1 MTGKNIMPSEQELA
15 DIFQDTIWQ
24 CVDPRKPPYVVPKPL
39 YYNQALLDDSVTEIK
54 PRFEST
60 KVIVENEDSFDF
72 AKKFLDD
79 GTATSKGILVLN
91 MASSKRPGG
100 GVEKGST
107 AQEEC
112 LFRRSNYFAH
122 LPSYLYRLPPD
133 AIVVSRNV
141 VVIKDQDYVMYDDL
155 GQKPFAVNCIAIA
168 SMVNPKTANY
178 DKDSVPINY
187 KFERD
192 YTKIKTKIRNLFHT
206 AYLNGFDTL
215 VLGALGCGAFHNP
228 VYDVAQIF
236 REVIVEFKGCF
247 KTVSFAVLSWGND
260 TKYKIFKTHIETALK
275 GEVFVK

>member
-1 MTGKNIMPSEQELA
+1 MSSRQELA
-15 DIFQDTIWQ
+15 EIYQDTIWQ
-24 CVDPRKPPYVVPKPL
+24 CVDPRKPTYVVPKPL
-39 YYNQALLDDSVTEIK
+39 YYDEALLENSTTEIK

-60 KVIVENEDSFDF
+60 KIIVENEDSFDF
-72 AKKFLDD
+72 AKKFLDNGD
-79 GTATSKGILVLN
+79 TTPKGILVLN

-100 GVEKGST
+100 GVENGAT

-112 LFRRSNYFAH
+112 LFRRSNYFIH
-122 LPSYLYRLPPD
+122 LPSHLYRLPPD
-133 AIVVSRNV
+133 ALIVSRNV
-141 VVIKDQDYVMYDDL
+141 IVIKDRDHNMYDDL
-155 GQKPFAVNCIAIA
+155 GQKPFAVNCIAVA

-178 DKDSVPINY
+178 DKDGVPINY
-187 KFERD
+187 KHERD
-192 YTKIKTKIRNLFHT
+192 YTKIKTKIRNLFHV

-247 KTVSFAVLSWGND
+247 KTVSFAVLSWNKD
-260 TKYKIFKTHIETALK
+260 KKYEIFKTHIETALK